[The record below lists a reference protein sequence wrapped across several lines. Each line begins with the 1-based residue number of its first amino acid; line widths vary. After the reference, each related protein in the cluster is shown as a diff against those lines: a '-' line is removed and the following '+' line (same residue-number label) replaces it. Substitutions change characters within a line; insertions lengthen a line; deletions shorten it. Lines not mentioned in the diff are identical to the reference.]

1 MDTQSRS
8 LAVVRQHLI
17 ARGFD
22 VEFKNYIQTPTGS
35 GIIKL
40 SKPRLRVGKAQTP
53 VSVCVFANIS
63 CKDGNV
69 RVRDEDWRMGAAWDV
84 TIPLSDPELLDKVDG
99 IIDILYKITEST
111 LANKRAKHSYFRR
124 KSPF

>member
-22 VEFKNYIQTPTGS
+22 VEFKNYIQHPTGK

-40 SKPRLRVGKAQTP
+40 SKPRLRVGKAQTS

-69 RVRDEDWRMGAAWDV
+69 RVKDEASSRAAAAWDV

-111 LANKRAKHSYFRR
+111 LANRRAKHSYFRR
-124 KSPF
+124 K